1 MLIIYSAVMDDKEY
15 NECFLDISL
24 EEKVDFIK
32 DDKDLG
38 KNPKTFA
45 ITENKNKSMYV
56 FMI

>member
-38 KNPKTFA
+38 KKTKTFA
-45 ITENKNKSMYV
+45 ITENKNKSMCS
-56 FMI
+56 